1 MTLALHHLP
10 ERTDTPS
17 PWTAEEAVLVVTRAG
32 SVVQVTDAAR
42 RMLAGRGLTADARLT
57 GPLLETI
64 GGVWA
69 RAGRFPGDPV
79 APVRAHLPGGIVGRA
94 VVVRGDRGVR
104 HAVIT
109 LSRSR
114 AHGAVSTLA
123 ATHGLTARETDVVMQ
138 VLTGAPTKRIAA
150 DLRLSAYTVQDHLK
164 AVFAKIG
171 VGSRAQL
178 VALVLDRLDLTD

>member
-1 MTLALHHLP
+1 MTLAVHHLP
-10 ERTDTPS
+10 ERTDS
-17 PWTAEEAVLVVTRAG
+17 PWTAEEAVLVVTPAG
-32 SVVQVTDAAR
+32 SVVRVSDAAR
-42 RMLAGRGLTADARLT
+42 RMLARHGLTADARVT
-57 GPLLETI
+57 GPLRETI
-64 GGVWA
+64 DAVWA

-79 APVRAHLPGGIVGRA
+79 EPVRTHLPGGIVARA
-94 VVVRGDRGVR
+94 VVVRADRGVR

-114 AHGAVSTLA
+114 AHGAVATLA
-123 ATHGLTARETDVVMQ
+123 ATHGLTARETDVVAH

-178 VALVLDRLDLTD
+178 VALILDRLDLTD